1 MQNEYDSAQK
11 PVLIQVCKRCK
22 ATKPLAE
29 FRYQLTRAQM
39 KAQGYAGN
47 VLVTAEGKVCKECR
61 PKRKPLTRMTIAE
74 LKAKSMTGDVHP
86 MIAQARIKQKREDAN
101 ALRKRARIE
110 RWHEVWAEQW
120 EGVLQ
125 PLRDHLRKTGQV
137 KLLAIKTGRKSK
149 AKFLEI
155 YTQALRKE
163 LASLTL
169 HYKTQRRPPT
179 YARWEEYIPPEVQMD
194 LKRAWEEM
202 PLDERVRMNTVPLM
216 VKYRYDPQANIY
228 KKAHLDSLA
237 SRRKAL
243 SKADNALA
251 DVPRLA
257 PIPRGAEPRL
267 VPENRLQPE
276 KEKEVDTQSVGDW
289 SDM

>member
-1 MQNEYDSAQK
+1 
-11 PVLIQVCKRCK
+11 
-22 ATKPLAE
+22 
-29 FRYQLTRAQM
+29 
-39 KAQGYAGN
+39 
-47 VLVTAEGKVCKECR
+47 
-61 PKRKPLTRMTIAE
+61 MTNAE
-74 LKAKSMTGDVHP
+74 LKAKAMTGDIHP
-86 MIAQARIKQKREDAN
+86 MIADARIKRNKEDAN

-155 YTQALRKE
+155 YTKALRKE
-163 LASLTL
+163 LAHWTL
-169 HYKTQRRPPT
+169 HYKTKRCPPI
-179 YARWEEYIPPEVQMD
+179 YSRWEEYIPHEVQMD
-194 LKRAWEEM
+194 LKHAWEEM
-202 PLDERVRMNTVPLM
+202 PLDERVRMNTVPVM
-216 VKYRYDPQANIY
+216 VKYRYDPQAHTY
-228 KKAHLDSLA
+228 KKAHLDSLD

-267 VPENRLQPE
+267 APENRLQPHKERE
-276 KEKEVDTQSVGDW
+276 KPNQSIGDW